1 MLAMPRPALTPD
13 AVDATRERLAAAG
26 LALYREQGLEA
37 VSFRAMAEALGI
49 SHTQPYR
56 YFESKD
62 ALLAQMRVQAMQ
74 GFDAYIRAR
83 EPADAPVIARVRAVF
98 AAYLAYVQAW
108 AADYRLIF
116 SIEQPP
122 PDRYPALLAAR
133 RRLFEHAVDLVQD
146 AIDTGLIR
154 GEARART
161 HLIWAA
167 LHGLLSLHAANQLVH
182 GATLE
187 QLAEPLLALLFSD
200 APSRLAAIT

>member
-1 MLAMPRPALTPD
+1 MARPALSAD
-13 AVDATRERLAAAG
+13 EVDATRERLAAAA
-26 LALYREQGLEA
+26 LSLYREQGLDA
-37 VSFRAMAEALGI
+37 LSFRTLAEALGI

-74 GFDAYIRAR
+74 GFETFIRRR
-83 EPADAPVIARVRAVF
+83 EPADAPVLARVRAVF
-98 AAYLAYVQAW
+98 AAYLAYVQTQ

-116 SIEQPP
+116 ATEQPP

-133 RRLFEHAVDLVQD
+133 RRLFEHAVALVQD
-146 AIDTGLIR
+146 AIDAGLIR
-154 GEARART
+154 GEARTRT
-161 HLIWAA
+161 HLIWAS
-167 LHGLLSLHAANQLVH
+167 LHGLLSLHAAKQLVH

-200 APSRLAAIT
+200 APSRLAAAI